1 MRLVIIGAGGYGQS
15 VGDMAGQLK
24 RYSEII
30 YLDDDVSKA
39 IVTDK
44 CEAISKYISDDTEFY
59 PAFGNNELRLNWIV
73 RIENEGGQLATL
85 VHPSAY
91 VSPSSSIG
99 QGVVVMPMAS
109 IGTGCSIDD
118 GAIINMGAIVDHGCI
133 IEECVHVAP
142 GAIIK
147 AENRISMLTKVESG
161 TVIQNREYPL
171 NG

>member
-15 VGDMAGQLK
+15 VGDAASQLK
-24 RYSEII
+24 RYSEIV
-30 YLDDDVSKA
+30 YLDDDLSKGGVSG
-39 IVTDK
+39 K
-44 CEAISKYISDDTEFY
+44 CEAFSDCIADDTEFY
-59 PAFGNNELRLNWIV
+59 PAFGNNELRLSWIV
-73 RIENEGGQLATL
+73 RIENAGGKLATII
-85 VHPSAY
+85 HPSAY
-91 VSPSSSIG
+91 VSPNSSIG
-99 QGVVVMPMAS
+99 HGVVVMPMAS
-109 IGTGCSIDD
+109 IGTGCSVFD

-147 AENRISMLTKVESG
+147 AENRIPMLTKVESG

>member
-15 VGDMAGQLK
+15 VGDVAEQLK
-24 RYSEII
+24 KYSEII

-39 IVTDK
+39 IVTDR
-44 CEAISKYISDDTEFY
+44 CEAFLEYISVDTEFY
-59 PAFGNNELRLNWIV
+59 PAFGNNKLRQNWIV
-73 RIENEGGQLATL
+73 RIKNESGHLATI

-91 VSPSSSIG
+91 VSPSSTIG

-109 IGTGCSIDD
+109 IGTGCSVDD
-118 GAIINMGAIVDHGCI
+118 GVIINMGAIIDHGCI
-133 IEECVHVAP
+133 IEEDVHVAP

-147 AENRISMLTKVESG
+147 AENRIPMLTKVESG
-161 TVIQNREYPL
+161 AVIQNREYPL

>member
-15 VGDMAGQLK
+15 VGDVAGQLK
-24 RYSEII
+24 KYSEII
-30 YLDDDVSKA
+30 YLDDDVSKE
-39 IVTDK
+39 IVKDR
-44 CEAISKYISDDTEFY
+44 CEAFLEYISDDTEFY
-59 PAFGNNELRLNWIV
+59 PSFGNNGLRQSWIA
-73 RIENEGGQLATL
+73 RIKNESGHLATI

-91 VSPSSSIG
+91 VSPSSTIG

-109 IGTGCSIDD
+109 IGTGCSVDD
-118 GAIINMGAIVDHGCI
+118 GVIINMGAIIDHGCI
-133 IEECVHVAP
+133 IEEGVHVAP

-147 AENRISMLTKVESG
+147 AENRIPMLTKVESG

>member
-15 VGDMAGQLK
+15 VGDVARQLK

-44 CEAISKYISDDTEFY
+44 CEAFPKYISDDTEFY

-73 RIENEGGQLATL
+73 RIENGGGQLATI

-147 AENRISMLTKVESG
+147 AENRIPMLTTLESG

>member
-15 VGDMAGQLK
+15 VGDVAGQLK

-30 YLDDDVSKA
+30 YLDDDVPKE
-39 IVTDK
+39 IITDR
-44 CEAISKYISDDTEFY
+44 CEAFSKYISDDTEIY
-59 PAFGNNELRLNWIV
+59 PALGNNELRLNWIV
-73 RIENEGGQLATL
+73 RIENEGGQLATI

-118 GAIINMGAIVDHGCI
+118 GAIINMGAIVDHGCV

-147 AENRISMLTKVESG
+147 AENRIPMLTKVESG
-161 TVIQNREYPL
+161 AVIQNREYPL